1 MPGLF
6 HTYPIL
12 IPYYAW
18 FIQCLFHTYPLLILC
33 LQDTVLTVPQY
44 PFVLEDPSNLPGEDN
59 TDTAQESGRRG
70 SNVYEVNQ
78 WLWEFGRGK
87 PRLGGLS
94 VTESA
99 GGRRIAVLWQD
110 GLSVAMPNQHADQTK
125 AEGGAPAGPVQRR
138 MTLIGH

>member
-1 MPGLF
+1 MPGLS

-18 FIQCLFHTYPLLILC
+18 FIPCLFHTYPLLILC
-33 LQDTVLTVPQY
+33 LQDTVLSVPQY
-44 PFVLEDPSNLPGEDN
+44 PFVLEDPSDLPLEDS

-78 WLWEFGRGK
+78 WLLEFGRGK

-94 VTESA
+94 VTETEE
-99 GGRRIAVLWQD
+99 RQIAVLQD
-110 GLSVAMPNQHADQTK
+110 GAKRGHDTRTK
-125 AEGGAPAGPVQRR
+125 RKQKAAARQARCSGE
-138 MTLIGH
+138 